1 MTDRQ
6 VTLGLTEQELRE
18 ELEQELVRAM
28 RVEGNA
34 PTVHA
39 IAHAF
44 TYAVAHAA
52 THAVAHGVA
61 ERSTDAGAHAITY
74 RERL

>member
-1 MTDRQ
+1 MTDRH

-44 TYAVAHAA
+44 ARVIELDHLRIADQLEQAGIRLAA
-52 THAVAHGVA
+52 
-61 ERSTDAGAHAITY
+61 
-74 RERL
+74 